1 MSSYYREKS
10 RKDSLE
16 GCGGGDC
23 HLWPWEA
30 DWPEKPGEGK

>member
-1 MSSYYREKS
+1 VSSYYRRRVEKIDW
-10 RKDSLE
+10 R
-16 GCGGGDC
+16 GGGGDC